1 MADID
6 VTQMLRAFSG
16 GDAEAAARVLPHVY
30 DELYAIALA
39 RLRSERD
46 AATLAPLDLV
56 HEAYLRLVRVT
67 EVTWNDRA
75 HFFALASG
83 VMRRILVDRARRRSA
98 AKRGDGARPAT
109 LHDDLVSKTTGTAA
123 RADDLLALDTA
134 LDALAERSPRQARV
148 VECRYFAGL
157 TFEETAE
164 ALGVSVRTA
173 KEDWRLARAWL
184 YVAMQ

>member
-1 MADID
+1 MADED

-30 DELYAIALA
+30 DELHRIALA

-109 LHDDLVSKTTGTAA
+109 LHEDALAGAVA